1 MREEK
6 NGTITTWQ
14 ILLNASDACYSTVS
28 SINIAETVS
37 DKLNVDSQM
46 LKASNGL
53 QRVY

>member
-1 MREEK
+1 MGPKELMQVHVLK
-6 NGTITTWQ
+6 TINQ
-14 ILLNASDACYSTVS
+14 NDCYSTVT
-28 SINIAETVS
+28 SINTAETVS